1 MSNKWLH
8 HLSTTMSYL
17 IYPFVCANHVKDIHH
32 IQRAFETQNKMYRR
46 PRELSIQTLEEVL
59 NFHPY
64 YKTQKICS
72 YHNSSLANYV

>member
-1 MSNKWLH
+1 MTAPSVNNNVLFD
-8 HLSTTMSYL
+8 L
-17 IYPFVCANHVKDIHH
+17 PFVCANHVKDIHH

-59 NFHPY
+59 NFHLY

-72 YHNSSLANYV
+72 YSNSSLANYV